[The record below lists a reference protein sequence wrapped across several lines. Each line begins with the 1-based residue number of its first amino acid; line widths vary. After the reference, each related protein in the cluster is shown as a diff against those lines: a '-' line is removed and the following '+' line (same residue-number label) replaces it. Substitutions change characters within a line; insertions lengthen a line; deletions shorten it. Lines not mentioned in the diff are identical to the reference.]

1 MNKYI
6 NSFFWLNTRF
16 HRNLFQLSC
25 VYLFRKGSKCISA
38 DEVLGPVAAAAVKFN
53 PIIEAGFCWFK
64 HIKVLFLIAE
74 PSLPS
79 LHCLAHLDGSN
90 TI

>member
-1 MNKYI
+1 MNKYMH
-6 NSFFWLNTRF
+6 SFCWLNTRF
-16 HRNLFQLSC
+16 HRNLIQLSC
-25 VYLFRKGSKCISA
+25 FYLFRKGSNRISA
-38 DEVLGPVAAAAVKFN
+38 YEMLGLVAAAAVKFN